1 MNKVLVLGG
10 TGFVGRH
17 VCEQLTRQGIR
28 VTVPTRRAIHAQH
41 IQMLPQVDVLEAD
54 INQEGVLE
62 QLLPGHDAVVNLVA
76 VLHGNRKRFDRVHVQ
91 LPQRLAQAMKASGV
105 QRLVHI
111 SALGASAAASSL
123 YQQTKAAG
131 EAALAAHNLA
141 LTVLRPSVIFGAED
155 KFLNMFARMQAV
167 LPLVPLACASAK
179 FQPVWVGDVAKAVLR
194 SLHDPQTVGKT
205 FEIAGPQVF
214 TLESLVKLAGRLSG
228 NPRTVIGLPLPLGY
242 LQAIVMQSIP
252 GEPLLSTDN
261 IAAMETDNVASGT
274 EGADL
279 QALGITAAA
288 VEPVAALYLDGA
300 GKADPLLKVRLF
312 ASKR

>member
-1 MNKVLVLGG
+1 MKKVLVLGG

-28 VTVPTRRAIHAQH
+28 VTVPTRRAINAQH
-41 IQMLPQVDVLEAD
+41 VQMLPQVDVLEAD
-54 INQEGVLE
+54 INREGVLE

-76 VLHGNRKRFDRVHVQ
+76 VLHGNRKRFEQVHVQ
-91 LPQRLAQAMKASGV
+91 LPRRLAQAMQTSGV

-111 SALGASAAASSL
+111 SALGAAANASSL

-131 EAALAAHNLA
+131 EAMLAGAGLA

-167 LPLVPLACASAK
+167 LPVVPLACADAK
-179 FQPVWVGDVAKAVLR
+179 FQPVWVGDVAQAVLR
-194 SLHDPQTVGKT
+194 SLRNPQTVGKT
-205 FEIAGPQVF
+205 FELAGPKVF
-214 TLESLVKLAGRLSG
+214 TLAELVKLAGRLSG
-228 NPRTVIGLPLPLGY
+228 NPRTVIGLPLPVGY
-242 LQAIVMQSIP
+242 LQAIVMQSVP

-261 IAAMETDNVASGT
+261 IAAMEVDNVASGT
-274 EGADL
+274 EGSGLD
-279 QALGITAAA
+279 ALGITPAAI
-288 VEPVAALYLDGA
+288 EPVAALYLDGA
-300 GKADPLLKVRLF
+300 GHADPLLKVRLF

>member
-76 VLHGNRKRFDRVHVQ
+76 VLHGNRKRFERVHVQ

-194 SLHDPQTVGKT
+194 SLQDPQTVGKT

-261 IAAMETDNVASGT
+261 IAAMETDNVASST